1 MLSAEQLSRY
11 NQDGFVKGSRVADD
25 ATVEILRSELERVI
39 ANHDQ
44 STPQPVHIVNLTR
57 DETAPIWQ
65 IVNIW
70 QASEPFRKL
79 MEHPTLLEEVAQ
91 LTQASQLRIWHDQI
105 QYKPAERGGVNMWHQ
120 DNPLWPVIDPPVQVT
135 AWVALD
141 DVDESNGCMSMVPGS
156 HLWGNQMHFLAQ
168 LENYTS
174 MPRQWEGHDI
184 EVRRCPVR
192 KGEVHYHHSLTWH
205 GSHANQSGRHRR
217 AIAFHYMTE
226 ETFYIQS
233 GDHVMKQFVRIPDGQ
248 KLEGEAFPLLYERSH

>member
-11 NQDGFVKGSRVADD
+11 NQDGFVKGSHVADD

-39 ANHDQ
+39 ANRDQ

-120 DNPLWPVIDPPVQVT
+120 DNPLWPVIDPPVQV
-135 AWVALD
+135 D
-141 DVDESNGCMSMVPGS
+141 
-156 HLWGNQMHFLAQ
+156 
-168 LENYTS
+168 
-174 MPRQWEGHDI
+174 
-184 EVRRCPVR
+184 R
-192 KGEVHYHHSLTWH
+192 KSV
-205 GSHANQSGRHRR
+205 
-217 AIAFHYMTE
+217 
-226 ETFYIQS
+226 
-233 GDHVMKQFVRIPDGQ
+233 V
-248 KLEGEAFPLLYERSH
+248 